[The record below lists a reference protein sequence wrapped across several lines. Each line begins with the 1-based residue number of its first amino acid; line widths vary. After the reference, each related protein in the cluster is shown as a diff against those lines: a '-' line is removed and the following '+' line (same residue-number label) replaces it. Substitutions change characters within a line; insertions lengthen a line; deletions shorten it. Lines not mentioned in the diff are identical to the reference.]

1 MSGSSTTASFTSN
14 SSNETSAASTTV
26 TVASATVT
34 TTVTG
39 MSKEEKAI
47 LMPFYCISLLVALIG
62 NVLIIVVFYKY
73 KPIRKSINYFVL
85 NMAISDLFTPLTI
98 MPFFIATTLSNGP
111 GFLNQL
117 PLPLAKVVCKLCYFF
132 ADTSIVVSI
141 ISLLMISLDR
151 LIAVVFPLQ
160 VKLISLKVRFIC
172 ILMTWVVAFSVNS
185 LYLHLLSF
193 EGHCYL
199 DWDPESRNNYSVAVL
214 IVFFFIPTCL
224 LTLIYGSIAVTLK
237 RRERQRKNMSKSK
250 RSCDH
255 SSNRKIIGLSVA
267 ILAGFIIFIGPFVV
281 WNLIMIILKRAT
293 LPGSEKYPA
302 LEFTINIFLSHSWGT
317 INPCMCFAF
326 SENYR
331 TGLKHVFFGGSS
343 PGSLSLSPNTKLT
356 SSRKRRFRSSSSD
369 HLNVEV
375 VKGNGNEWF
384 KLAGE
389 KKDRSQEQE
398 NGNGKQEQKV
408 YTSERRPSDYIS

>member
-14 SSNETSAASTTV
+14 SSNETSAAPT
-26 TVASATVT
+26 TVT

-62 NVLIIVVFYKY
+62 NVLIILVFYKY
-73 KPIRKSINYFVL
+73 KPIRKAINYFVL

-117 PLPLAKVVCKLCYFF
+117 PSPLAEVICKLCFF
-132 ADTSIVVSI
+132 LPDTSFVVSI
-141 ISLLMISLDR
+141 VSLLMISMDR

-160 VKLISLKVRFIC
+160 VKLISMKVRFIC
-172 ILMTWVVAFSVNS
+172 ILMSWVVAFSVNG
-185 LYLHLLSF
+185 LYLHLFSF
-193 EGHCYL
+193 QGDCYV
-199 DWDPESRNNYSVAVL
+199 DWDAESHNNYSVAMF
-214 IVFFFIPTCL
+214 IAFFFIPTCL

-237 RRERQRKNMSKSK
+237 RRQRQRKNMSKSK
-250 RSCDH
+250 RSRDH

-267 ILAGFIIFIGPFVV
+267 ILAGFMIFTGPFVV
-281 WNLIMIILKRAT
+281 WHLIMIILKRAT

-302 LEFTINIFLSHSWGT
+302 LEFIINILLFHSWGAV
-317 INPCMCFAF
+317 NPCMCFAF

-343 PGSLSLSPNTKLT
+343 AGSLSLSANTRLT

-369 HLNVEV
+369 HLKEKV

-389 KKDRSQEQE
+389 EKDRSHEQE

-408 YTSERRPSDYIS
+408 HTSERRPSDYVS

>member
-14 SSNETSAASTTV
+14 SSNETSAAFTTV
-26 TVASATVT
+26 TVASTTVT

-39 MSKEEKAI
+39 MSKEGKAI

-62 NVLIIVVFYKY
+62 NVLIILVFYKY
-73 KPIRKSINYFVL
+73 KPIRKAINYFVL

-98 MPFFIATTLSNGP
+98 MPFTIANTLSNGP

-117 PLPLAKVVCKLCYFF
+117 PLPLAGVVCKLCYFF

-160 VKLISLKVRFIC
+160 VRLISMKVRFIC
-172 ILMTWVVAFSVNS
+172 ILMSWVVAISVHG

-193 EGHCYL
+193 KGHCYV
-199 DWDPESRNNYSVAVL
+199 DWDAESRNNYSVAIL
-214 IVFFFIPTCL
+214 IAFFFIPTCL

-237 RRERQRKNMSKSK
+237 RRQRQRKDMSKSK
-250 RSCDH
+250 RSRDH

-267 ILAGFIIFIGPFVV
+267 ILAGFMIFIGPFVV
-281 WNLIMIILKRAT
+281 WHLIMFILKRAT
-293 LPGSEKYPA
+293 LPGSAKYPV
-302 LEFTINIFLSHSWGT
+302 LEFTINILLYHSWGAV
-317 INPCMCFAF
+317 NPCMCFAF

-343 PGSLSLSPNTKLT
+343 AGPLSLSADTKLT
-356 SSRKRRFRSSSSD
+356 SSRKHRLRSSSSD

-389 KKDRSQEQE
+389 EKDRSQEQE

-408 YTSERRPSDYIS
+408 YTSE

>member
-26 TVASATVT
+26 T
-34 TTVTG
+34 G

-47 LMPFYCISLLVALIG
+47 LIPFYCISLLVALIG
-62 NVLIIVVFYKY
+62 NVLIILVFYKY

-117 PLPLAKVVCKLCYFF
+117 PLPLAGVVCKLCYFF

-141 ISLLMISLDR
+141 VSLLMISLDR
-151 LIAVVFPLQ
+151 LVAVAFPLQ
-160 VKLISLKVRFIC
+160 VKLISMKVRFIC
-172 ILMTWVVAFSVNS
+172 ILMSWVVAFSVNC

-193 EGHCYL
+193 QGHCYV
-199 DWDPESRNNYSVAVL
+199 DWDAESRNNYSVAML
-214 IVFFFIPTCL
+214 IAFFFIPTCL

-237 RRERQRKNMSKSK
+237 RRQRQRKNMSKSK
-250 RSCDH
+250 RSRDH

-267 ILAGFIIFIGPFVV
+267 ILAGFMIFIGPYVV
-281 WNLIMIILKRAT
+281 WHLIMIILKRAT
-293 LPGSEKYPA
+293 LPGSAKYPA
-302 LEFTINIFLSHSWGT
+302 LEFTINILLFHSWGAV
-317 INPCMCFAF
+317 NPCMCFAF

-343 PGSLSLSPNTKLT
+343 AGRLSLSANTKLT
-356 SSRKRRFRSSSSD
+356 SSRKRRLRSSSSD

-389 KKDRSQEQE
+389 EKDRSQEQE

-408 YTSERRPSDYIS
+408 YTSERRPSDYVS